1 MFSQDADGLLYE
13 PFKVV
18 EVNTPEGMHRL
29 EL

>member
-1 MFSQDADGLLYE
+1 MFSQDQNGLLYE

-29 EL
+29 DI